1 MSATPGDHTPEPSSP
16 ANTNSQDG
24 SVNADKVFLD
34 YLRSRGFRKTE
45 QAMREEMES
54 GSPSENA
61 RTTRSRN
68 KAQVNP
74 AELVKKISPHVASSS
89 SDTGNAMSDAEQS
102 LNLLES
108 AVASMPGTPG
118 LAKLLASLGATGAEE
133 ALSLDPTD
141 KAEGFKDLE
150 MWVDGSLDMYQVCL
164 EPYRFSRRSFDYL
177 LALA

>member
-1 MSATPGDHTPEPSSP
+1 MAAPYYIRLSVSRMSATPGEHTPEPSSP
-16 ANTNSQDG
+16 ANASPHD
-24 SVNADKVFLD
+24 VNANPDRVFLD

-54 GSPSENA
+54 GTPHENT

-68 KAQVNP
+68 KTQVNP
-74 AELVKKISPHVASSS
+74 VELVKKIAPHVASSIS
-89 SDTGNAMSDAEQS
+89 ETGNAMSDAEES

-150 MWVDGSLDMYQVCL
+150 MWVLGSLDMYQV
-164 EPYRFSRRSFDYL
+164 
-177 LALA
+177 